1 MVEKRTKN
9 NIATL
14 KLQQYKFMSKN
25 IVILSMLV
33 ALLVGCK
40 RIDVDFSYTPTTPRA
55 GESIAF
61 TNLSS
66 AGEDWLW
73 KFGDNSTSLAKNPY
87 KIYKKPGTY
96 IVTLMVDSARNQT
109 CSKEITIYDT
119 IPTFVCSTDTIMHYQ
134 DVKFTANVY
143 NPFKHKLTYN
153 WIVPE
158 NCHIEGSDTASSLDA
173 YFTSAQQDAPI
184 TLLLTQNG
192 KEHRITKH
200 FTIHLTQA
208 PAIVMQLADG
218 SIVRQ
223 RMIKD
228 RIENYKPSVPED
240 QELIN
245 NTTDTSVVFNGQTF
259 TASQL
264 ATTFP
269 NFANL
274 HIQHI
279 QIDAMAQKWYVTTPE
294 GLYIANFDGS
304 KQVLIDDTATGAV
317 YVDLERNR
325 VYWASKNGLKAMSLI
340 KDKYNNPKTQSILNE
355 LSSIQL
361 ITIDNIYR

>member
-119 IPTFVCSTDTIMHYQ
+119 IPTFVCSTDTILHYQ
-134 DVKFTANVY
+134 DVTFTANVY
-143 NPFKHKLTYN
+143 NPFNHTLTYE
-153 WIVPE
+153 WIVSE
-158 NCHIEGSDTASSLDA
+158 NCHIEGSNTNASLKA
-173 YFTSAQQDAPI
+173 YFTSAQKNDSV

-192 KEHRITKH
+192 KEYRITKH

-228 RIENYKPSVPED
+228 RIEDYKPAVPED

-245 NTTDTSVVFNGQTF
+245 NTTDTSLVFNGQTF
-259 TASQL
+259 NASQL
-264 ATTFP
+264 ATWP

-274 HIQHI
+274 NVQHI
-279 QIDAMAQKWYVTTPE
+279 QIDAMAQKWYVTTPN
-294 GLYIANFDGS
+294 GLYITDFDGS
-304 KQVLIDDTATGAV
+304 KQVLLDSTAIGAV
-317 YVDLERNR
+317 YVDMERNR
-325 VYWASKNGLKAMSLI
+325 VYWASKNGLKGMSLI
-340 KDKYNNPKTQSILNE
+340 KDKYNNPKTQSIFNDLYN
-355 LSSIQL
+355 IQL
-361 ITIDNIYR
+361 ITIDNANR